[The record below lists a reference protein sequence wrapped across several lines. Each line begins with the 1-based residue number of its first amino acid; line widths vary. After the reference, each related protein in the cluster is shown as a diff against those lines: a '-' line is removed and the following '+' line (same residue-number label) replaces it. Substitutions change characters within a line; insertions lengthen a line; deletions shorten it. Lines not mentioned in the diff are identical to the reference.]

1 MGALEFNMEAPYIVG
16 VDLGG
21 TTLTA
26 GVVTREGEVVCT
38 HQRPTEAER
47 GPEVVIG
54 NLVEAIEAVLS
65 ERGLSKSDV
74 AGVGIG
80 VPGHILSEE
89 GVCVFSPNFVGWR
102 NVKVTSPIEE
112 RVGLKV
118 TIMNDVNTAAL
129 GEWWFG
135 AGKGTESMVMLTLGT
150 GIGGGVIVNGDIV
163 LGHMEAAGEVGH
175 QTILPE
181 GPRCGCGNHGC
192 IEAIAAR
199 DAIVGRALLKL
210 QQGRKSILPQL
221 VGGDLKRLDP
231 KIIEDAA
238 RMGDEVAREVYEE
251 TGYYLGIA
259 VSNLALILDPELI
272 VIGGAIAKA
281 GDLIF
286 EPIRRTVAARC
297 QMTEFDPQRIV
308 PAQLGEL
315 SGVVGGAVLVMRKLG
330 MKRPS

>member
-1 MGALEFNMEAPYIVG
+1 MSTLDFRHEAPYIVG

-26 GVVTREGEVVCT
+26 GIVTKEGEVLRT
-38 HQRPTEAER
+38 HQRPTGAER
-47 GPEVVIG
+47 GPEFVIR
-54 NLVEAIEAVLS
+54 NLAEAVEAVLS
-65 ERGLSKSDV
+65 EHGLDKSEV
-74 AGVGIG
+74 VGVGMGI
-80 VPGHILSEE
+80 PGHILSEQ
-89 GVCVFSPNFVGWR
+89 GICLFSPNFVGWR
-102 NVKVTSPIEE
+102 NVKVTDPIEE
-112 RVGLKV
+112 RLGLKV

-135 AGKGTESMVMLTLGT
+135 AGRGADSMVMLTLGT
-150 GIGGGVIVNGDIV
+150 GIGGGIIVNGDIV
-163 LGHMEAAGEVGH
+163 LGHTEAAGEVGH
-175 QTILPE
+175 QTIIPD

-192 IEAIAAR
+192 IEALAAR

-210 QQGRKSILPQL
+210 QQGRRSILPKL
-221 VGGDLKRLDP
+221 VEGDLKRLDP
-231 KIIEDAA
+231 KVIEDAA

-259 VSNLALILDPELI
+259 VANLASVLDPEVI

-286 EPIRRTVAARC
+286 EPVRRTVAARC

-308 PAQLGEL
+308 PAELGEL

-330 MKRPS
+330 MRRPS